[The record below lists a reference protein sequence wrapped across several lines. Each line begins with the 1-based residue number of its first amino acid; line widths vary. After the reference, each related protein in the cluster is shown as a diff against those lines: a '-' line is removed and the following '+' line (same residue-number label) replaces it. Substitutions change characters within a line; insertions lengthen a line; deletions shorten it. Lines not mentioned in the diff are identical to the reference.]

1 MTDHL
6 TIRGFVATIPD
17 LRTLPD
23 GTPVCSFR
31 VASTARWFD
40 GRTGDWAEGHTN
52 WFTVN
57 SFRTLATNVAASVKV
72 GHPVLVRGKL
82 KVRYWTTAQQEK
94 RTSVD
99 IEAQSVGPDLA
110 FGTATYA
117 RSSGKR
123 GTRTEIKSPAS
134 ADLENSWE
142 AAAERHGLSTNDN
155 PRIAPSGDP
164 LAEGQESLDDIG
176 LTGESDVSG
185 LACEGAGVGGS
196 EESASSDQ

>member
-6 TIRGFVATIPD
+6 TIRGFVATVPD

-57 SFRTLATNVAASVKV
+57 SFRTLATNIAASIKV

-82 KVRYWTTAQQEK
+82 KVRHWTTAQYEK

-117 RSSGKR
+117 RNSGKR
-123 GTRTEIKSPAS
+123 GTRTEIKSPGS
-134 ADLENSWE
+134 ADPENSWE
-142 AAAERHGLSTNDN
+142 AAAEKHGLSANAN
-155 PRIAPSGDP
+155 PKSAPPSDP
-164 LAEGQESLDDIG
+164 LVEAQESLEDIG
-176 LTGESDVSG
+176 LAGESDLSG
-185 LACEGAGVGGS
+185 LVCEGAGVEDS
-196 EESASSDQ
+196 KESASSDQ